1 MKVGDLVRMR
11 GVLPVLGIVTCI
23 DPEELGDLNEVEVTW
38 SDGEVSNHSA
48 GFLEVVSEKAS

>member
-1 MKVGDLVRMR
+1 MKVGDLVAHD
-11 GVLPVLGIVTCI
+11 GWQGLGIVTCI

-38 SDGEVSNHSA
+38 SDGVVSNHSA

>member
-1 MKVGDLVRMR
+1 MKVGDLVKY
-11 GVLPVLGIVTCI
+11 GEYLGIITCI
-23 DPEELGDLNEVEVTW
+23 DPEELGDLNEIEVTW

>member
-1 MKVGDLVRMR
+1 MKVGDLVRYSKYI
-11 GVLPVLGIVTCI
+11 GIVTYI
-23 DPEELGDLNEVEVTW
+23 DPEELGDLNEIEVTW